1 VTVLYKETFISD
13 AGAVWREGIFNG
25 VLQIHRP
32 AICVANP
39 IDLLAK
45 YANMTEEDVDIEIQ
59 EPYNLLKG
67 LNVADLEDLLEDIE
81 VYRTIEK
88 ETNLEF
94 WRDIMVVCEDEI
106 EKLKKLERSERGES
120 GAERRGGINESVTSD
135 VSSIFK
141 GKDYDELVQLEAKI
155 KSKIAGADSGTD
167 VGYWESLLQQ
177 LNAHMARAR
186 LKAKHQA
193 MLRRKLW
200 QLKQEQAE
208 EFGVAGTPLFPSA
221 EGIKTEAEDSR
232 PMEEGKVSEG
242 GEDTQERK
250 QPEAPYEEAGSSA
263 GVSGTKAQESET
275 LIAEEDL
282 LEQAYLD
289 YESGRYSPKLFKTMD
304 FSEEHV
310 VTAEEDSAKRVEN
323 IERVLSGETLVS
335 DYSEIEMQRKV
346 DTDGMATEEYNF
358 NSEVTIEHQ
367 DLLWKEK
374 YRPRKPRFLN
384 RVHTGFEWN
393 KYNQTHYDTDNP
405 PPKIVQGYKFNIFF
419 PDLIDKRKTPTYSLK
434 PCQDNKDF
442 AILRFHGGPPYEV
455 CAKNCTFRVSECN
468 SLFRI
473 LLLR

>member
-282 LEQAYLD
+282 LEQGIV
-289 YESGRYSPKLFKTMD
+289 S
-304 FSEEHV
+304 V
-310 VTAEEDSAKRVEN
+310 V
-323 IERVLSGETLVS
+323 L
-335 DYSEIEMQRKV
+335 
-346 DTDGMATEEYNF
+346 
-358 NSEVTIEHQ
+358 
-367 DLLWKEK
+367 
-374 YRPRKPRFLN
+374 
-384 RVHTGFEWN
+384 
-393 KYNQTHYDTDNP
+393 
-405 PPKIVQGYKFNIFF
+405 
-419 PDLIDKRKTPTYSLK
+419 
-434 PCQDNKDF
+434 
-442 AILRFHGGPPYEV
+442 
-455 CAKNCTFRVSECN
+455 
-468 SLFRI
+468 
-473 LLLR
+473 